1 MEPSNNDKMR
11 QQLTLLLIY
20 MNAWKE
26 KDISGDSIYRAWK
39 GYDFEVMDRL
49 KEEGD
54 IEFSKTAKSLYIS
67 QDGIRKA
74 ESLLEKLK
82 WTKLF

>member
-1 MEPSNNDKMR
+1 MESSNNNKML

-20 MNAWKE
+20 LNAWKE
-26 KDISGDSIYRAWK
+26 KDITGASIYRAWK
-39 GYDFEVMDRL
+39 GYDFEVIDRL

-67 QDGIRKA
+67 ENGIRKA
-74 ESLLEKLK
+74 EALLEELK
-82 WTKLF
+82 RTKLF

>member
-82 WTKLF
+82 RTKLF